1 MNAKTIGL
9 GLVSAAL
16 LCAPAMAAPTLQI
29 KNAAVRVVVVPEDRS
44 DIAVDVFGA
53 NPSLPLTVTR
63 IGGDVIVDGHLPS
76 FLTSCHGSGDGL
88 HAFVFGK
95 GDFPV
100 AEFPEILVH
109 TPMSVNV
116 NADGIVQGSVAR
128 SQDLSVR
135 DGGCGDWT
143 VANVAGALDA
153 QVSGIGAIRAG
164 SAHSADLTLS
174 GSGRLSAVS
183 VAAQL
188 NARLSGS
195 GAIGVQSAGSA
206 DVTITGTG
214 AVKTGPLT
222 GGLSADISGA
232 GGLDVASLEGPL
244 TADVS
249 GVGNVNI
256 PGGHAT
262 TLMAH
267 VSGSG
272 NVRFGGVADSLDASV
287 SGVGSVDVAKVTGS
301 VNQHV
306 SGVGYIHIGGR

>member
-9 GLVSAAL
+9 GLIAASL
-16 LCAPAMAAPTLQI
+16 LCGPAMAAPTLQI
-29 KNAAVRVVVVPEDRS
+29 KNAAVRVVVVPEDRT
-44 DIAVDVFGA
+44 DIAVDVYGA
-53 NPSLPLTVTR
+53 NPSLPLTVTK
-63 IGGDVIVDGHLPS
+63 IGGDVVIDGHLPS
-76 FLTSCHGSGDGL
+76 FLTSCHGSGDDL

-100 AEFPEILVH
+100 SQFPEILVH

-116 NADGIVQGSVAR
+116 AAGGVVQGSVSR
-128 SQDLSVR
+128 SQDLTIQ
-135 DGGCGDWT
+135 DGGCGEWT

-153 QVSGIGAIRAG
+153 QVSGVGAICAG
-164 SAHSADLTLS
+164 SAHSAELTLS

-183 VAAQL
+183 VATQL

-214 AVKTGPLT
+214 GVKVGPLA
-222 GGLSADISGA
+222 GGLAADISGA

-262 TLMAH
+262 TVMAH

-287 SGVGSVDVAKVTGS
+287 SGSATS
-301 VNQHV
+301 TWPR
-306 SGVGYIHIGGR
+306 SPAR